1 MPPHTW
7 NSWQRSPRGQHG
19 VVEHHDSMT
28 TAQQAFRAGSCT
40 TERHSRST
48 PKPPRRDAGSGK
60 TRAPRSRASQL
71 RLGHH
76 LRRGGIEKGQA
87 GEHQVKHEQVMG
99 TNGRSWG
106 GSPPMEDNG
115 DGSDA
120 HGSTP
125 PESPGGFIPFINGI
139 IVTPKELAGK
149 YRITNLSST
158 GKGDRETDLL

>member
-1 MPPHTW
+1 MPEVDSRCHSTNQGGSNMPPHTW
-7 NSWQRSPRGQHG
+7 NSWQRPPRGQHG

-71 RLGHH
+71 RCGHH
-76 LRRGGIEKGQA
+76 LRRDGIEKGQA

-99 TNGRSWG
+99 NEREKLGRFPARG
-106 GSPPMEDNG
+106 GQWRWQRCPWVHAS
-115 DGSDA
+115 
-120 HGSTP
+120 
-125 PESPGGFIPFINGI
+125 
-139 IVTPKELAGK
+139 
-149 YRITNLSST
+149 
-158 GKGDRETDLL
+158 